1 MIYLAFSKVSEILRL
16 TWTAKPNEC
25 PTGAW
30 DKVFV
35 TARTYG
41 LGLLGQTVRYSHNSH
56 RLDPIALK
64 YLPPGNI
71 S

>member
-30 DKVFV
+30 DIE
-35 TARTYG
+35 ASG
-41 LGLLGQTVRYSHNSH
+41 SSLGDTPKRGGTDHSLG
-56 RLDPIALK
+56 
-64 YLPPGNI
+64 
-71 S
+71 